1 MSDIDEHVKKV
12 KEIRATLFVND
23 NVPPNASD
31 EVMTALA
38 VYESALKAEGVGE
51 IKETLGQL
59 APLFTAFIEGLT
71 EAASAKKP

>member
-1 MSDIDEHVKKV
+1 MSNIDEYVKKV
-12 KEIRATLFVND
+12 KEIRNTLFVD
-23 NVPPNASD
+23 DSVPSNASD

-59 APLFTAFIEGLT
+59 TPLFTAFVEGLT